1 MSLACIDLDENGL
14 STAGAFQYGTANLLS
29 ISKWTTVNVPG
40 KCCNS
45 APWKFGHLEQ
55 AQNKHLLT
63 FSRQH
68 FFFLFFHFKVTNEEA
83 EMQRTLCRNVEQI
96 LPVSHF
102 TTCEMCVFPPLLG
115 LHFSST
121 TGLCHTEQLSD
132 GGSQRRREAM
142 ELCSSSA
149 ADVSS

>member
-14 STAGAFQYGTANLLS
+14 STAGAFQYDTANLLS
-29 ISKWTTVNVPG
+29 ISKWTTVNLPG

-45 APWKFGHLEQ
+45 APWKFVHLKQ

-68 FFFLFFHFKVTNEEA
+68 FF
-83 EMQRTLCRNVEQI
+83 
-96 LPVSHF
+96 SHF
-102 TTCEMCVFPPLLG
+102 SISKWLTRKQRCKELCVGMQNKSCLCLTSRPVTCVSFPLCWVSTFLVQQVYAT
-115 LHFSST
+115 LSS
-121 TGLCHTEQLSD
+121 SD
-132 GGSQRRREAM
+132 GGSWRRREAM